1 MMTFTT
7 LLAEKLVPSGPITER
22 FRALGV
28 PDFREAAR
36 YLLSLPYGRTSDRAD
51 FALVLSE
58 GRGTC
63 SSKHALLAQLAAEQ
77 QVPLKLMLGIYEM
90 TEANTPGVGRVLASH
105 RLNSLPEAHCYVDC
119 SGQRVD
125 ITRSGSEPG
134 EPITRFL
141 HEEIIQPAQVGEYK
155 EAVHRRFL
163 TQWLASSLGRRTPEE
178 LWQIREECIAALGQ

>member
-1 MMTFTT
+1 MKTFTE
-7 LLAEKLVPSGPITER
+7 LPAEKLVPAGPITAR
-22 FRALGV
+22 FLALGV

-51 FALVLSE
+51 VTLVLNE

-77 QVPLKLMLGIYEM
+77 RVPVTLTLGIYEM
-90 TEANTPGVGRVLASH
+90 TEANTPGAGRILASH
-105 RLNSLPEAHCYVDC
+105 GLSSLPEAHCYVVH
-119 SGQRVD
+119 SGRRVD
-125 ITRSGSEPG
+125 ITRSGKEPA

-141 HEEIIQPAQVGEYK
+141 HEEIIRPEQVGKYK

-163 TQWLASSLGRRTPEE
+163 TQWLTSMPGGRTPEE
-178 LWQIREECIAALGQ
+178 VWRIREECIAALGQ